1 MSYDSSVDNA
11 PAAFKAAVSDAIA
24 FFESWFTN
32 PITIHI
38 DVGYG
43 EVGGQ
48 ALGAGDLG
56 ERLTFLDNFSYAQIR
71 NALGAGAMSSDQT
84 TAAGT
89 LPSADPAGGNYWVAT
104 AEAKA
109 LGLLGASSNVDGYV
123 GCSSTASFAYDPN
136 NRAVPGKSTS
146 SASSSTRFQRC
157 WAGFCSLPGRSAI
170 CRTTT
175 GHWISSII
183 RRRVSAIS
191 SARRPGISRSTAAT
205 RTSTNFNT
213 KQNGDFGDWV
223 VTARND
229 AFLAFSNPGVD
240 NAVSPPDLR
249 EMNVLGYDFATAT
262 VSSGETHSATGIESD
277 IVLSGGTVVVAP
289 AGTSIDA
296 IVESGGYDV
305 ISSGGTADATALGGT
320 EFVLAGGWPT
330 APRSRAVSRL
340 SNPAGSRAVRLS
352 TAAIK
357 SSSPGRSPA
366 TRP

>member
-1 MSYDSSVDNA
+1 V
-11 PAAFKAAVSDAIA
+11 
-24 FFESWFTN
+24 
-32 PITIHI
+32 
-38 DVGYG
+38 
-43 EVGGQ
+43 
-48 ALGAGDLG
+48 LG
-56 ERLTFLDNFSYAQIR
+56 RFL
-71 NALGAGAMSSDQT
+71 LV
-84 TAAGT
+84 AGT
-89 LPSADPAGGNYWVAT
+89 IGNMSNSYGPLDLFHYSSPGVRDFVGTQAGYFSING
-104 AEAKA
+104 
-109 LGLLGASSNVDGYV
+109 SNTNLD
-123 GCSSTASFAYDPN
+123 
-136 NRAVPGKSTS
+136 
-146 SASSSTRFQRC
+146 
-157 WAGFCSLPGRSAI
+157 
-170 CRTTT
+170 
-175 GHWISSII
+175 
-183 RRRVSAIS
+183 
-191 SARRPGISRSTAAT
+191 
-205 RTSTNFNT
+205 NFNT

-357 SSSPGRSPA
+357 SSSPGGRQQHDRERRRRFDRIGGLWLCHDGQQRRA
-366 TRP
+366 